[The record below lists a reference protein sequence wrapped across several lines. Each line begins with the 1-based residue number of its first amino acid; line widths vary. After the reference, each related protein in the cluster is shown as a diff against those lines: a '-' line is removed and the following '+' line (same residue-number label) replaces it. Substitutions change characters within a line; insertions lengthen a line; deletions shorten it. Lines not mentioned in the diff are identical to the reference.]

1 MCVTCVCKTSE
12 SKGGFIVI
20 ISIWILDISFYLNI
34 LVWFYSKSFKTFQ
47 SFESQNACGR
57 CLILFFLF
65 TFRLLSWLKN
75 SVKYI
80 DIINFLSF
88 TCKFIIHNAF
98 LSPLLLNNWLSV
110 QTKFRIK
117 AVTHQPLVVENPYS
131 SDIAEFSAN
140 PAVCRWVKTC
150 HLSWWRHEFYALRQ
164 GDTWPERKRNVGSPT
179 LLLQKLGEHSFARNI
194 GFNLNYFWKWSDQL
208 HLSWTS
214 QHVVVV

>member
-1 MCVTCVCKTSE
+1 M
-12 SKGGFIVI
+12 FNP
-20 ISIWILDISFYLNI
+20 F
-34 LVWFYSKSFKTFQ
+34 
-47 SFESQNACGR
+47 
-57 CLILFFLF
+57 FFLF

-75 SVKYI
+75 SVKYT

-117 AVTHQPLVVENPYS
+117 SVTRQPLGVENPYS

-164 GDTWPERKRNVGSPT
+164 GETWPERKRNVGSPT
-179 LLLQKLGEHSFARNI
+179 LLLQKLGEHSFAKNI
-194 GFNLNYFWKWSDQL
+194 GFNLNYFWKRSDQL

>member
-1 MCVTCVCKTSE
+1 MDLTCAQTHYPLYWKLVLTKRI
-12 SKGGFIVI
+12 FFNNH
-20 ISIWILDISFYLNI
+20 SFL
-34 LVWFYSKSFKTFQ
+34 L
-47 SFESQNACGR
+47 
-57 CLILFFLF
+57 
-65 TFRLLSWLKN
+65 RLLSWLKN

-117 AVTHQPLVVENPYS
+117 SVTRQPLGVENPYS
-131 SDIAEFSAN
+131 SDIVEFSAN

-179 LLLQKLGEHSFARNI
+179 LLLQKLGREMLR
-194 GFNLNYFWKWSDQL
+194 
-208 HLSWTS
+208 
-214 QHVVVV
+214 VVWRDIESYKQEEFHNKRTIRQR